1 MKGIK
6 KIVIGVL
13 FSSALILSNNGLS
26 YASNDISI
34 RETQISVIKV
44 LMDLPEKDRTYD
56 LVLYDITDFY
66 NKNFKDSKLDH
77 TELSKALRDGALKL
91 KDPVVYK
98 EYKGVKASLEV
109 ELDTSKVYLIKDA
122 EGFIN
127 PFVIITPL
135 GLEDKG
141 APLYL
146 KKDTPPKEEDKPPHG
161 EVVVPIPDKPT
172 PEKPDKPDEPKPEK
186 PEEPDKPKPEKP
198 EPNKPTPK
206 PEPKDKESKFKDT
219 SLKTGAE
226 NLLYETNP
234 YVLVTVGGL
243 IVAAIAIK
251 AISSY
256 RKKKGSR

>member
-6 KIVIGVL
+6 KIAVGVL

-44 LMDLPEKDRTYD
+44 LMDLPEKDRIYD

-77 TELSKALRDGALKL
+77 TDLSKALRDGALKL
-91 KDPVVYK
+91 KNPAVYK
-98 EYKGVKASLEV
+98 EYEDVKASLEV
-109 ELDTSKVYLIKDA
+109 ELDTSKVYLIKDSK
-122 EGFIN
+122 GFIN
-127 PFVIITPL
+127 PFVVITPL

-146 KKDTPPKEEDKPPHG
+146 KKDEPPKEEDKPPHG
-161 EVVVPIPDKPT
+161 EVVVPTPDKPT

-186 PEEPDKPKPEKP
+186 PEEPDKPKPE
-198 EPNKPTPK
+198 
-206 PEPKDKESKFKDT
+206 PKDKESKFKDT
-219 SLKTGAE
+219 SIKTGAE